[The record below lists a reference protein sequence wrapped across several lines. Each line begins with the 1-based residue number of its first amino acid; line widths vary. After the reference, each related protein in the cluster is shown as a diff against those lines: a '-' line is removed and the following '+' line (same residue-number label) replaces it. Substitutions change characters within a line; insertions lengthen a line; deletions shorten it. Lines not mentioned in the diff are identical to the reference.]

1 MKRYQDIIGRIN
13 YGLFLAVV
21 ALLPFPQTPLRL
33 ACVLWIISW
42 YLELRWIS
50 KPKSLRENPVAI
62 PILLF
67 GLWFAWKVLS
77 ICWAPDYNAWAWQME
92 RYMTFALIIPIGLW
106 GVNEHYK
113 WEQAGK
119 VLVASCVI
127 AIPLYFIWM
136 ALLFPHPEWVPYLH
150 LSEEWTHHANWS
162 TFLMDNISHFKHR
175 LFLCSTEL
183 FGIVI
188 AFLVFRKRWA
198 LLIPAVAI
206 MFLSIPMTGSRQSIL
221 TCAALVVIGIL
232 YLLPR
237 KLRLRYGVG
246 ILLLGML
253 AGGGLLTLHPRMQQ
267 FDLRTL
273 TEMRDVSYD
282 HDVRLNIYGCALQQP
297 SDYIAY
303 GLGAGQ
309 STAYLMEKYQEKG
322 FDYYVFKHYHAHNQY
337 LEELMEI
344 GIPGLLL
351 FLLAWLSIPVC
362 ARKANRFIALLFFT
376 LYAMNMFT
384 DCMFGKFDGIAL
396 WAVGLLFIL
405 LQTNAERDEQT
416 TRYTETH

>member
-1 MKRYQDIIGRIN
+1 MKHYQDIVGRIN

-42 YLELRWIS
+42 YLEFRWLT

-67 GLWFAWKVLS
+67 GLWFAWKVVS
-77 ICWAPDYNAWAWQME
+77 VFWAPDYDAWAWQME

-106 GVNEHYK
+106 GVNEHYN

-127 AIPLYFIWM
+127 AIPAYLIWM
-136 ALLFPHPEWVPYLH
+136 AVLHPHPEWVPYLNVPEDWRH
-150 LSEEWTHHANWS
+150 HEKWT

-175 LFLCSTEL
+175 LFLCSVEL
-183 FGIVI
+183 FGII
-188 AFLVFRKRWA
+188 MAFQVLRKRWA
-198 LLIPAVAI
+198 ILIPAVAI
-206 MFLSIPMTGSRQSIL
+206 MFISIPMTGSRQSVL
-221 TCAALVVIGIL
+221 TCAALAVIGIL

-237 KLRLRYGVG
+237 KQRLRYGTAIV
-246 ILLLGML
+246 LLGMVL
-253 AGGGLLTLHPRMQQ
+253 GGGVLKLHPRMQQ
-267 FDLRTL
+267 FDISDI
-273 TEMRDVSYD
+273 TEMRDMSYD
-282 HDVRLNIYGCALQQP
+282 HDIRFNIWGAALQRPQ
-297 SDYIAY
+297 DYIAY

-309 STAYLMEKYQEKG
+309 SKAYLAERYDDVH
-322 FDYYVFKHYHAHNQY
+322 FDWYASKQYHAHNQY
-337 LEELMEI
+337 LEETMEI
-344 GIPGLLL
+344 GLAGMFL
-351 FLLAWLSIPVC
+351 FVLAWISIPLSTRGR
-362 ARKANRFIALLFFT
+362 ARKTAMLFTT
-376 LYAMNMFT
+376 LFMLGMMT

-405 LQTNAERDEQT
+405 LQTHAQGDEQT
-416 TRYTETH
+416 AGDTETH

>member
-77 ICWAPDYNAWAWQME
+77 VCWAPDYNAWAWQME

-106 GVNEHYK
+106 GVNEHYN

-127 AIPLYFIWM
+127 AIPAYLIWM

-150 LSEEWTHHANWS
+150 LTEEWRHHPNWT
-162 TFLMDNISHFKHR
+162 TFLLDNISHFKHR
-175 LFLCSTEL
+175 LFLCSIEL

-188 AFLVFRKRWA
+188 AFQVFRKKWA
-198 LLIPAVAI
+198 LLIPSVAI

-221 TCAALVVIGIL
+221 TCAALIVIGVL

-237 KLRLRYGVG
+237 KQRLRYGVG
-246 ILLLGML
+246 IVLLGML
-253 AGGGLLTLHPRMQQ
+253 LGGGILKMHPRMQE
-267 FDLRTL
+267 FDLRDI
-273 TEMRDVSYD
+273 TEMREMSYD
-282 HDVRLNIYGCALQQP
+282 HDIRFNIWGAALQHP
-297 SDYIAY
+297 KDYIAY

-309 STAYLMEKYQEKG
+309 SKAYLAARYDDVH
-322 FDYYVFKHYHAHNQY
+322 FDYYAFKQYHAHNQY
-337 LEELMEI
+337 LEETMEI
-344 GIPGLLL
+344 GLTGMLL
-351 FLLAWLSIPVC
+351 FVLAWLSIPFC
-362 ARKANRFIALLFFT
+362 TKGQARKTAMLFTT
-376 LYAMNMFT
+376 LFMLSMMT

-405 LQTNAERDEQT
+405 LQTHAERNEQT
-416 TRYTETH
+416 AGDTEAH

>member
-21 ALLPFPQTPLRL
+21 ALLPFPQMLLRL

-77 ICWAPDYNAWAWQME
+77 VCWAPDYNAWAWQME

-127 AIPLYFIWM
+127 AIPLYVIWM

-150 LSEEWTHHANWS
+150 LSEEWRHHANWP

-175 LFLCSTEL
+175 LFLCSIEL
-183 FGIVI
+183 FGIVM
-188 AFLVFRKRWA
+188 AFQVFRKKWA
-198 LLIPAVAI
+198 LLLPCIAI
-206 MFLSIPMTGSRQSIL
+206 MLISIPMTGSRQSIL
-221 TCAALVVIGIL
+221 TCAALGVIGIL

-237 KLRLRYGVG
+237 KQRLRYGVG
-246 ILLLGML
+246 IVLLGML
-253 AGGGLLTLHPRMQQ
+253 LGGGLLKMHPRMQE
-267 FDLRTL
+267 FNLRAI
-273 TEMRDVSYD
+273 TEMREMSYD
-282 HDVRLNIYGCALQQP
+282 HDIRFNIWGAALQHP
-297 SDYIAY
+297 KDYIAY

-309 STAYLMEKYQEKG
+309 SKAYLAERYDDVH
-322 FDYYVFKHYHAHNQY
+322 FDHYAFMQYHAHNQY
-337 LEELMEI
+337 LEETMEI
-344 GIPGLLL
+344 GLAGMLL
-351 FLLAWLSIPVC
+351 FVLAWLSIPLC
-362 ARKANRFIALLFFT
+362 TKGQARKTAMLFTT
-376 LYAMNMFT
+376 LFMLSMMT

-416 TRYTETH
+416 ARDTETH